1 MKGPESLM
9 NTLFQSRISF
19 WAFLCTGNKNKQT
32 KYLVILFVLI
42 DNIFNVV
49 AFAFTEL
56 FGKQG
61 RRKHLKLFRVLRKT
75 SDLRERKQMKVLE
88 IISPVLVMI
97 ILGILCRKWKLLNK
111 NGIDNMKAL
120 VTNIML
126 PVAIFHAL
134 ATSDYGAETAK
145 LVGIMFIM
153 LVVSFGIGFLM
164 KPLMTE
170 NYRKYLP
177 FMVSVYEGGSMA
189 YPLYTS
195 LCGQDNLSQIAVL
208 DIAGLLFGFSIYMG
222 MLGQTENGE
231 KINVKN
237 LAVSAVKTPAFIA
250 SVLGIIAGLT
260 GVIKLLL
267 ASPAGGI
274 YTSVESILTT
284 ALTAIIL
291 IVVGFSMELTP
302 ELFRPC
308 VRTIVMRIV
317 LQAVMIVCVL
327 LAVHSFIG
335 SNKLLDLAVITYMSA
350 PATFSMQ
357 TFLKREDGSAYVST
371 TNSLYCIVSVV
382 VYMIL
387 AFFTY

>member
-1 MKGPESLM
+1 M

-97 ILGILCRKWKLLNK
+97 ILGILCRKWKVLNK

-260 GVIKLLL
+260 GVLKLLL

-302 ELFRPC
+302 ELFGPC

>member
-1 MKGPESLM
+1 M

-111 NGIDNMKAL
+111 NGIDSMKAL

-195 LCGQDNLSQIAVL
+195 LCGQENLSQIAVL

-302 ELFRPC
+302 ELLGPC

-335 SNKLLDLAVITYMSA
+335 SNKLLNLAVITYMSA

>member
-1 MKGPESLM
+1 M

-111 NGIDNMKAL
+111 NGIDSMKAL

-302 ELFRPC
+302 ELLGPC

>member
-1 MKGPESLM
+1 M

-56 FGKQG
+56 YGKQG

-153 LVVSFGIGFLM
+153 LVVSFSIGFLM

-195 LCGQDNLSQIAVL
+195 LCGQENLSQIAVL

-302 ELFRPC
+302 ELFGSC
-308 VRTIVMRIV
+308 IRTIVMRIA
-317 LQAVMIVCVL
+317 LQAVMIVGVL

-335 SNKLLDLAVITYMSA
+335 SNTLLDLAVITYMSA

-371 TNSLYCIVSVV
+371 TNSLYCIVSIV